1 MIKKMKSKYE
11 IVSNCLKI
19 LNSRN
24 DCDRWY
30 YEKIAHILSEY
41 DPNSSTTYKDFDSQ
55 IELKFFCNGGA
66 SWALNDL
73 L

>member
-30 YEKIAHILSEY
+30 YEKIAHILNGY
-41 DPNSSTTYKDFDSQ
+41 DPKLYPTSKVNDL
-55 IELKFFCNGGA
+55 IELRIFCTGGVT
-66 SWALNDL
+66 WTIV
-73 L
+73 